1 VPASRAPGAPA
12 FVHLVADMLGA
23 SAAQL
28 RDHGLVSGL
37 LVAAAGAAGFS
48 ATSAPVFRRLPNDG
62 VGGLLL
68 LDGCHIAVHTF
79 PERELLLLDIL
90 ALSTHEPRKALDVF
104 ARRLTARAVHSEVR
118 DRGGAPAARR

>member
-1 VPASRAPGAPA
+1 MPASPAPAAPA
-12 FVHLVADMLGA
+12 FIHLVADMVGA

-48 ATSAPVFRRLPNDG
+48 AMTAPVFRRLPNDG
-62 VGGLLL
+62 VAGLLL

-79 PERELLLLDIL
+79 PERELLLLDVL
-90 ALSTHEPRKALDVF
+90 APKTHDVTKALDVF
-104 ARRLTARAVHSEVR
+104 ARRLTAREIRTDVR
-118 DRGGAPAARR
+118 ERG